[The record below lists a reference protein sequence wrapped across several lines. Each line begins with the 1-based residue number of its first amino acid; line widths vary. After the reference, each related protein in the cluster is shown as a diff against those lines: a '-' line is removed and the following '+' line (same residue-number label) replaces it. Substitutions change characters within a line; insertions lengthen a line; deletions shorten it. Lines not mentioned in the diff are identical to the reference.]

1 MRLSRRRRATY
12 NQAFAMRA
20 SPSVKPTLHP
30 RHWPI
35 WAAFGLLRLTTL
47 LPMPVLRV
55 LGRGIGRLYQLLGRR
70 RARIARIN
78 IDLCFPELDAAERAA
93 LVRRHFEA
101 VGIGLFELGVAWWGS
116 DRRLRRLTTWRGLE
130 HLRAAHAQG
139 KGVILLSAH
148 FTTLDFSGRLI
159 SMCEGIA
166 PIKGLYRPNENP
178 VVERFIRGK
187 RELHFD
193 ALILREDIRS
203 MVRTLKAGEIVWY
216 APDQNFGHKGSV
228 FAPFFGVP
236 AATNTA
242 TTRLAT
248 LGKAAVMPFFTCR
261 LPNGQYEQVIFPAL
275 EDFPGPSPEADAAR
289 INAIFEDWIRQVP
302 EQYFWTHRRFKDR
315 PDDGPRFY

>member
-1 MRLSRRRRATY
+1 
-12 NQAFAMRA
+12 MRA
-20 SPSVKPTLHP
+20 SPSVNPTLHP

-35 WAAFGLLRLTTL
+35 WVAFGLLRLITL
-47 LPMPVLRV
+47 LPTAILHA
-55 LGRGIGRLYQLLGRR
+55 LGRNLGRLYRLLGRR
-70 RARIARIN
+70 RTRIARIN
-78 IDLCFPELDAAERAA
+78 IDLCFPELSAAERAA

-101 VGIGLFELGVAWWGS
+101 VGIGLFELGLAWWGS
-116 DRRLRRLTTWRGLE
+116 DQRLRQLATWHGLE

-139 KGVILLSAH
+139 RGVILLSAH
-148 FTTLDFSGRLI
+148 FTTLEFGGRLI
-159 SMCEGIA
+159 SMCEGFA

-178 VVERFIRGK
+178 VVERFIRGN
-187 RELHFD
+187 RERHFD

-236 AATNTA
+236 AATTTA
-242 TTRLAT
+242 TTRLAS
-248 LGKAAVMPFFTCR
+248 LGKAAVMPFFTRR
-261 LPNGQYEQVIFPAL
+261 LPDGRYEQIIYPPL
-275 EDFPGPSPEADAAR
+275 DDFPGPSTEDDAER
-289 INAIFEDWIRQVP
+289 INRIIEDWVRQAP

>member
-1 MRLSRRRRATY
+1 M
-12 NQAFAMRA
+12 
-20 SPSVKPTLHP
+20 
-30 RHWPI
+30 
-35 WAAFGLLRLTTL
+35 LRLAIL
-47 LPMPVLRV
+47 LPLPALRT
-55 LGRGIGRLYQLLGRR
+55 LGRVSGRLYQILGRR

-78 IDLCFPELDAAERAA
+78 VDLCFPELSDAERAA

-101 VGIGLFELGVAWWGS
+101 VGIGVFELGLAWWAS
-116 DRRLRRLTTWRGLE
+116 DRRLRRITTWHGLE
-130 HLRAAHAQG
+130 HLRTAHAQG

-159 SMCEGIA
+159 SMCDDMP

-178 VVERFIRGK
+178 VVERFIRGN
-187 RELHFD
+187 RERHFD

-203 MVRTLKAGEIVWY
+203 MLRALKAGEVVWY

-242 TTRLAT
+242 TTRLAS
-248 LGKAAVMPFFTCR
+248 LSGAAVMPFFTR
-261 LPNGQYEQVIFPAL
+261 RRPDGHYEQTIFPPL
-275 EDFPGPSPEADAAR
+275 EDFPGPDPETDTAR
-289 INAIFEDWIRQVP
+289 INAVFEDWIRQAP

-315 PDDGPRFY
+315 PNDGPRFY

>member
-1 MRLSRRRRATY
+1 MHA
-12 NQAFAMRA
+12 
-20 SPSVKPTLHP
+20 PSSVNPSLRP

-35 WAAFGLLRLTTL
+35 WAAFGMLRLAIL
-47 LPMPVLRV
+47 LPLPVLRV
-55 LGRGIGRLYQLLGRR
+55 LGREFGRLYLLLGRR

-78 IDLCFPELDAAERAA
+78 IDLCFPERGATERAA

-101 VGIGLFELGVAWWGS
+101 VGIGMFELGLAWWAS
-116 DRRLRRLTTWRGLE
+116 DRRLRRITAWRGLE

-159 SMCEGIA
+159 SMCENMP

-178 VVERFIRGK
+178 VVEHFIRGN
-187 RELHFD
+187 RERHFD
-193 ALILREDIRS
+193 ALILREDIRG
-203 MVRTLKAGEIVWY
+203 MLRALKAGEVVWY

-242 TTRLAT
+242 TTRLAS
-248 LGKAAVMPFFTCR
+248 LSGAAVIPFFTFR
-261 LPNGQYEQVIFPAL
+261 RADGHYEQIIFPPL
-275 EDFPGPSPEADAAR
+275 DDFPGPSPEADTTR
-289 INAIFEDWIRQVP
+289 INALFEDWVRQVP